1 MALAKRY
8 EGGFISI
15 AGTHY
20 RFEIWQ
26 EGWSGGSSDIA
37 VTSDPLTIE
46 WSETDKL
53 EPVQSSNT
61 KLTLYSDDD
70 RQFVDLYTVQAGSI
84 RLDIY
89 REDVLYWSGT
99 LDPELYEEPFA
110 YKTDYGVELTFSDL
124 SMLDRLNWQ
133 ETGFMTLQQVIET
146 ALSLSCIH
154 YSVIVKHISTSGAGS
169 GRGTLL
175 ETVSVQCQNFY
186 NEDGEAM
193 SVREV
198 LDEVLRPFSLRLIQ
212 KAGNIYIYD
221 LNEIYTAFNTE
232 EIVWDADD
240 STLSIDKTY
249 NDLTLTFSP
258 YEKVTILDGNVDP
271 ETVTGGSQ
279 YTTYVDNRFEA
290 DAVGFRMTISD
301 TGEGVVKNIK
311 PKFFRVDP
319 VYSGNSEAGIAWA
332 YSTRK
337 GTGGD
342 FIQHVQPVL
351 PPTGTVEMIFRAG
364 PSSFIYPA
372 STDGSGKFQLKVTL
386 NMLFDPRYNPFEDA
400 GKYNE
405 QGNWDE
411 QQDRA
416 NFVYLPIK
424 LTLRDENRNA
434 ILHLNNSGVKDSDYY
449 YHSTTNVKWV
459 SGEAAWGDAFLCWWK
474 GNRKDESGLGRWQL
488 NKQIIG
494 YYRDTLPSRFDKMG
508 DGEFIPFP
516 DKYGY
521 LELEVGTGLITW
533 DYNKEINEKNYSQCR
548 HWWFKDP
555 KIELVDGYGN
565 SVQTKDVQY
574 SAWINKD
581 AKEPLKIDT
590 ILGTLDEPSPVA
602 LGQLYAT
609 SGHTIVSEFTRSDI
623 TDRLEKLLIATVYSN
638 YSGRNIVL
646 SGTTVIL
653 PSFSTYTDKNEAGNY
668 ILLAETQDLINDTS
682 EIKMVQ
688 FSADNYEGVEFK

>member
-1 MALAKRY
+1 MSMNLRY
-8 EGGFISI
+8 RYGFYSYKDVLYEVDI
-15 AGTHY
+15 Y
-20 RFEIWQ
+20 Q
-26 EGWSGGSSDIA
+26 EGFSGEVQQVGYGESP
-37 VTSDPLTIE
+37 VEIE
-46 WSETDKL
+46 WQETDKL
-53 EPVQSSNT
+53 EPVQSSSAT
-61 KLTLYSDDD
+61 VQLFSDND
-70 RQFVDLYTVQAGSI
+70 RQFVDLYTVKAGSV
-84 RLDIY
+84 RLDVY
-89 REDVLYWSGT
+89 REGSLYWSGT
-99 LDPELYEEPFA
+99 LDTELYEEPFS
-110 YKTDYGVELTFSDL
+110 YKDGYCVELTFSDFA
-124 SMLDRLNWQ
+124 MLDRLKWNVR
-133 ETGFMTLQQVIET
+133 GFISMDQIIRK
-146 ALSLSCIH
+146 ALDMSGVK
-154 YSVIVKHISTSGAGS
+154 YSAIDTRISTKTSSGASGS
-169 GRGTLL
+169 VYTA
-175 ETVSVQCQNFY
+175 VSVLGDNFFD
-186 NEDGEAM
+186 EDDKPM
-193 SVREV
+193 TIRKV
-198 LDEVLRPFSLRLIQ
+198 LDETLRPFSLRMIQ
-212 KAGNIYIYD
+212 KGGKIVLYD
-221 LNEIYTAFNTE
+221 LNQLYSETPE
-232 EIVWDADD
+232 EVNWGRDDAV
-240 STLSIDKTY
+240 LSVDKTY
-249 NDLTLTFSP
+249 SDVLLTFSP
-258 YEKVTILDGNVDP
+258 YEKTTLLDATIDP

-301 TGEGVVKNIK
+301 TG
-311 PKFFRVDP
+311 VDP
-319 VYSGNSEAGIAWA
+319 VYSGDSEAGIAWA

-351 PPTGTVEMIFRAG
+351 PPTGIVEMIFRAG
-364 PSSFIYPA
+364 PSSFIYPVN
-372 STDGSGKFQLKVTL
+372 TDGSEKFQLKVTL

-400 GKYNE
+400 GTYNE
-405 QGNWDE
+405 QGNWEE

-434 ILHLNNSGVKDSDYY
+434 ILHLQNSGVKDTDYY

-459 SGEAAWGDAFLCWWK
+459 SGEASWGNAYLCWWK
-474 GNRKDESGLGRWQL
+474 GNRKDESGLGGWQL

-565 SVQTKDVQY
+565 SIQTKDVQY

-581 AKEPLKIDT
+581 AKENLKIDT

-602 LGQLYAT
+602 LGQLYK
-609 SGHTIVSEFTRSDI
+609 SSDHTIVSEFTRSDI
-623 TDRLEKLLIATVYSN
+623 TGRLEKLLIATVYSN